1 MKYQP
6 PYSITS
12 EILNRI
18 AAIGES
24 LGRLS
29 VLQLGQETCVYGV
42 SIGFAPFMARYREEY
57 AEQQEILN

>member
-12 EILNRI
+12 EILSRI

-29 VLQLGQETCVYGV
+29 VLQLG
-42 SIGFAPFMARYREEY
+42 
-57 AEQQEILN
+57 